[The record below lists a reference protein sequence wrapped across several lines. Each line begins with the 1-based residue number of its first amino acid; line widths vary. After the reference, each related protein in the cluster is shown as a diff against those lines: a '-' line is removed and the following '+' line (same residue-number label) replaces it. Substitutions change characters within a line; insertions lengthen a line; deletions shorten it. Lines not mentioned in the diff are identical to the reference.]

1 MATPMMDAVRDYGQ
15 RARNERLRRRMTLAS
30 TAMRA
35 LEREL
40 AAAVMQMTRIERLRG
55 PGDALPAL
63 FGVELVEEKDAPDSD
78 RKPLR
83 MPTLSDIVE
92 EFFR

>member
-1 MATPMMDAVRDYGQ
+1 MIDAVRAYGQ
-15 RARNERLRRRMTLAS
+15 RARNERLQRRMTLAS

-40 AAAVMQMTRIERLRG
+40 AATGMQLTRIERLHSRG
-55 PGDALPAL
+55 EPLPAL
-63 FGVELVEEKDAPDSD
+63 FGVELVEQKEASDSD

-83 MPTLSDIVE
+83 VPTLSDIVE
-92 EFFR
+92 GLLR